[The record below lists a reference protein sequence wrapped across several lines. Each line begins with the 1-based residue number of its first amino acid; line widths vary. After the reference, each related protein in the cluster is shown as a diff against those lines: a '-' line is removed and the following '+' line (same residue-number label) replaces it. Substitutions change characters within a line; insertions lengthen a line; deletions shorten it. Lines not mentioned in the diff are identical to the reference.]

1 MAQLRLSQTLRQD
14 GKPRAAILVLEKLKQ
29 RQPKNAENF
38 IRLGDIY
45 RSQKDWVEAIYA
57 YNTAIN
63 LINRDSKSDWI
74 LYYSRGVAL
83 EQSGQW
89 DMAEADFIKALE
101 LAPTQP
107 FIMNYLGYAWT
118 EQGINLKKAEQLIR
132 KAVSL
137 RPKDGYITD
146 SLGWVLYQTSRFDEA
161 VPILELSLIH
171 I

>member
-14 GKPRAAILVLEKLKQ
+14 GKPRAAILVLERLKQ

-45 RSQKDWVEAIYA
+45 RSQKDWDEAIFA

-63 LINRDSKSDWI
+63 LTNRDSKSDWI

-89 DMAEADFIKALE
+89 DMAEADL
-101 LAPTQP
+101 
-107 FIMNYLGYAWT
+107 
-118 EQGINLKKAEQLIR
+118 
-132 KAVSL
+132 
-137 RPKDGYITD
+137 
-146 SLGWVLYQTSRFDEA
+146 SR
-161 VPILELSLIH
+161 L
-171 I
+171 